1 MRKHNLAFIDTETT
15 GLNIIKHEII
25 EIGCIIVSQ
34 DWKDGKP
41 VFEVVDEF
49 DIKVKPARIED
60 ADPVALRING
70 YNEADWT
77 FAYTLKEAMQLVAE
91 KTKDAIMVSHNVA
104 FDFAYLEKA
113 FLDTGVT
120 NEMHYHKLDT
130 ISFAYAKLQDQ
141 DIGKFSL
148 RSLCEHFGI
157 ENKRAHTA
165 LADAR
170 AMFEIFK
177 KLSSM

>member
-1 MRKHNLAFIDTETT
+1 MRKHNLVFIDTETT
-15 GLNIIKHEII
+15 GLDIIKHEII

-34 DWKDGKP
+34 EWENGRP
-41 VFEVVDEF
+41 TFQIIDEF
-49 DIKVKPARIED
+49 EIKVKPTRIHD

-70 YNEADWT
+70 YTEADWT

-113 FLDTGVT
+113 FIDTGVT

-130 ISFAYAKLQDQ
+130 ISFAYAKLQGE
-141 DIGKFSL
+141 DINKFSL
-148 RSLCEHFGI
+148 RSLCEHFAI

-177 KLSSM
+177 KLSVM